1 MRSSVC
7 RLALAGTMM
16 LAACSSDTVTS
27 PTAASQAL
35 AGTVPTIALSTTTP
49 QQVAALEAV
58 TTAPA
63 LRIDAHALY
72 YCYHPGTVRLCIV
85 LKHQLRITSSGAALK
100 WTASK
105 DKLWI
110 VLSSAGGTTPSTL
123 TVSVNPQELPSLSH
137 TVRGSVTIAAAG
149 ASNSPQTVLVEV
161 NGQIPPALA
170 FSDSAIGFCDAPG
183 STRNCVRLQED
194 VLLTST
200 GAPLAWRARSSAAWI
215 TLHPTSG
222 TTPTT
227 VRVAVDLSK
236 LPVPH
241 GTLVS
246 GSITVSSGAASNS
259 PQQLPVKLQ
268 FYSSPPPL

>member
-1 MRSSVC
+1 MTSPLQYLGLC
-7 RLALAGTMM
+7 LAALATACGEEARDP
-16 LAACSSDTVTS
+16 AAPE
-27 PTAASQAL
+27 PTA
-35 AGTVPTIALSTTTP
+35 P

-63 LRIDAHALY
+63 LRVDAHALY
-72 YCYHPGTVRLCIV
+72 YCYHPGMVRVCIV
-85 LKHQLRITSSGAALK
+85 LKHQLRITSSGAAFK

-105 DKLWI
+105 DKPWI

-123 TVSVNPQELPSLSH
+123 TVSVNPQALPSLAY
-137 TVRGSVTIAAAG
+137 TVRGSVTLAAPG

-161 NGQIPPALA
+161 NGQVPPALA
-170 FSDSAIGFCDAPG
+170 FSDSAVGFCYSPG

-200 GAPLAWRARSSAAWI
+200 GAALAWRARSSAGWI
-215 TLHPTSG
+215 TLSRTSG

-227 VRVAVDLSK
+227 LRVAVDRSK

-246 GSITVSSGAASNS
+246 GSITVLSGAASNS
-259 PQQLPVKLQ
+259 PQQIPVKLQ